1 MDIIFGP
8 EIAISDIHYGLL
20 FMDRYSRMTY
30 LYPLHNLTSDIPR
43 QLEAFFVHIGIIPKR
58 LIPDFDLKL
67 IGGKAREYLNSL
79 LIYVNVAPS
88 YRQDKN
94 GLAENVTGRLWY
106 PWLRTGSLQ
115 RSYLLSFGI
124 TQLNGL
130 QRYVIFS
137 RIN

>member
-20 FMDRYSRMTY
+20 FMDHYSRMTY